1 MLLLQKYKG
10 EKMEFRIQS
19 LVFPSEEKHLQCRK
33 LFYKG
38 DRGILDRENGRIS
51 LGYAQHCDFT
61 TYLNACSYQK
71 WQKYT
76 GAGSLKL
83 HLDIKGHA
91 NITLI
96 GYDKKAISVNSV
108 EFLGKRISIEKRSTI
123 SLQYPDNDEQMVGFE
138 ITALDK
144 CTIYGGYYT
153 VEVEKKDMQDVVLS
167 LATTTCHKEDF
178 IKKNVNL
185 IKKEIIESKEE
196 ISKNFYLHVVDNGR
210 TLSTKEINGEHIFLH
225 SNINS
230 GGSGGFA
237 RGMMESLHQNPKVT
251 HVLLMDD
258 DVLVLPESIKRTY
271 NLLRLLRPEYR
282 NDFIS
287 GAMLYYE
294 KPYEQHED
302 IGTISYTQDNCVFR
316 SLKGILDHT
325 KISDSL
331 ENEGDFIKH
340 RNSYAAWWYCCI
352 PAKVI
357 EKNGLPLPI
366 FIRCDDSEYSLRCGA
381 NIITMNGICIWH
393 MGFTTKYNTTFD
405 KYQQYRNLLIAQS
418 TSGIIPE
425 ADLFRVIY
433 SSFRIELMRFNYGA
447 AELVVRSLEDYL
459 KGPEFIKNAN
469 GEEITQNNFKL
480 NDKMLPLNS
489 LEDGALYNPADCYI
503 DPPITLYDR
512 IFTKVTWNG
521 QRLCPKFMERSG
533 VIPIGFDWA
542 IQLHRIAGHSKLIAI
557 NPYDLTGVYR
567 IKDKKKF
574 EEIMKR
580 YKNASHDFKARSKQ
594 VAQEYKESQKEIT
607 SEKFWRKYL
616 GI

>member
-1 MLLLQKYKG
+1 
-10 EKMEFRIQS
+10 MEFRIQS

-38 DRGILDRENGRIS
+38 DRGILDRENNRIS

-76 GAGSLKL
+76 SASKLRL
-83 HLDIKGHA
+83 HLEIKGDA
-91 NITLI
+91 LISLVGYNKRALTIDSMEYQNKNIAMKKR
-96 GYDKKAISVNSV
+96 GYV
-108 EFLGKRISIEKRSTI
+108 EFDFPNN
-123 SLQYPDNDEQMVGFE
+123 QEQMVGFE
-138 ITALDK
+138 ITALSD
-144 CTIYGGYYT
+144 CVIYGGYYT
-153 VEVEKKDMQDVVLS
+153 VEVSEKDMQDVVIS
-167 LATTTCHKEDF
+167 LATTTCKKEEF

-185 IKKEIIESKEE
+185 LKKEIIASEDE
-196 ISKNFYLHVVDNGR
+196 ISNNFYLHVVDNGR
-210 TLSTKEINGEHIFLH
+210 TLSMKDINGKHVFLH

-237 RGMMESLHQNPKVT
+237 RGMIESLHQIPKVT

-271 NLLRLLRPEYR
+271 SLLRLLKPEYR

-316 SLKGILDHT
+316 SLKGVLDQT

-352 PAKVI
+352 PTRVI

-381 NIITMNGICIWH
+381 NIITMNGICVWH
-393 MGFTTKYNTTFD
+393 MGFATKYNTAFD
-405 KYQQYRNLLIAQS
+405 KYQNYRNMLIAQS
-418 TSGIIPE
+418 TSGIVPE

-433 SSFRIELMRFNYGA
+433 GSFRIELMRFNYGA

-459 KGPEFIKNAN
+459 KGPEFIKNAD
-469 GEEITQNNFKL
+469 GEKITQNNFKL
-480 NDKMLPLNS
+480 NDRMQPLND
-489 LEDGALYNPADCYI
+489 LEDGALYNPADCFI

-512 IFTKVTWNG
+512 IFTKITWNG
-521 QRLCPKFMERSG
+521 QRLCPKFIEKRG
-533 VIPIGFDWA
+533 VVPIGFNWA

-574 EEIMKR
+574 KEIMKR
-580 YKNASHDFKARSKQ
+580 YKKVSRDFKVKSKQ